1 MATPF
6 PPVIHHPA
14 FRAEMPAGH
23 RFPMDKFSR
32 LAAVLETEGVR
43 GRTASSLPEPIDLDS
58 LLLVHDEAYVRGVI
72 DLTLPADVVRR
83 IGMPNTESVATRARA
98 ATGGT
103 LAAARLALEH
113 GIACNTAGGSHHAQ
127 ADTGAGFC
135 VFNDVAVAARRLLA
149 EGAVGQVLV
158 VDLDVHQGDGTARIF
173 ENDSSVFTFSM
184 HAEKNFPARKAASDL
199 DIDLPDGTGDEAYLE
214 KLGEILPDAAG
225 ARGAGHGVLQ
235 RRGRSAHGR
244 QAGASELER
253 RRPGATRG
261 VRPGLVSG
269 KGIPVAGVIG
279 GGYDADIDRLAH
291 RHALLHRAAREAS
304 GSPRGVANPV
314 ELRGDHLEARNERTG
329 DHDERQH
336 GQNDAGE
343 TGDGVVREGH
353 GLVPCWSGAP
363 SASGDQGY
371 RPGRW

>member
-1 MATPF
+1 MAMPF
-6 PPVIHHPA
+6 PPIIHHPA
-14 FRAEMPAGH
+14 FRAEMPPGH

-32 LAAVLETEGVR
+32 LAAVLEAEGVAGPEGFVR
-43 GRTASSLPEPIDLDS
+43 PEPIDLES

-83 IGMPNTESVATRARA
+83 IGMPNTDSVAARARA

-149 EGAVGQVLV
+149 EGEIGQVLV

-173 ENDSSVFTFSM
+173 EGDASVFTFSM
-184 HAEKNFPARKAASDL
+184 HAEKNFPARKATSDL

-214 KLGEILPDAAG
+214 KLEEILPDLLARVAPDLVFFNAG
-225 ARGAGHGVLQ
+225 VDPHADDKLGRLSLSDEGLARREAFVL
-235 RRGRSAHGR
+235 GSC
-244 QAGASELER
+244 LER
-253 RRPGATRG
+253 
-261 VRPGLVSG
+261 S
-269 KGIPVAGVIG
+269 IPVTGVIG

-291 RHALLHRAAREAS
+291 RHALLHRAAREA
-304 GSPRGVANPV
+304 
-314 ELRGDHLEARNERTG
+314 LR
-329 DHDERQH
+329 
-336 GQNDAGE
+336 
-343 TGDGVVREGH
+343 
-353 GLVPCWSGAP
+353 P
-363 SASGDQGY
+363 
-371 RPGRW
+371 